1 MNARSLILVTV
12 DCLRADHVGFLGYAR
27 PTTPF
32 LDSLAH
38 ESTIFSNAIVAG
50 APTYFSFPAIMAS
63 RYPLALGRDVVGI
76 APGEPTIATQLQA
89 AGYATAAFIAGNPYL
104 TSRFGYDQGFD
115 EFRDFLE
122 VVPRGEGVLSPTNS
136 APSELNRRIRSL
148 ASRTPLT
155 AASYEELYFRYCQ
168 RRAAREN
175 IPMDTLRR
183 YPAAHIVI
191 DEVLSW
197 LGKIGDR
204 PFFLWIHLMDPH
216 HPYYPP
222 EEALAALG
230 TPMPSQRARF
240 LNSFWVRE
248 NLSVRRL
255 RRYRDDVISL
265 YDAGIHW
272 VDRQLARLVHELKQ
286 KGRWD
291 QTAFALTAD
300 HGEEF
305 LEHGNRYHS
314 PVNLHESLIKVPLL
328 LHAPGTT
335 KAQSVNAPFSLVHLA
350 PTLVE
355 AVGLKP
361 GGGFSG
367 GFKGHTGWPH
377 SPANALPDQPAI
389 VECLDGCNNPLYRED
404 RLRPRLLAVRDRN
417 LKLVMNFR
425 DKTDSLY
432 DLERDPDENSPLP
445 SNALAKERGRLVQIA
460 RDHVQSLRTQR
471 DAQLRLRARMHELR
485 QLMPEKIAAPKLTHE
500 HSAV

>member
-1 MNARSLILVTV
+1 MNARSLLLVTV

-32 LDSLAH
+32 LDSLAS
-38 ESTIFSNAIVAG
+38 ESTVFSNAIVAG

-115 EFRDFLE
+115 EFRDFLDA
-122 VVPRGEGVLSPTNS
+122 VPDEQQSASTTNGV
-136 APSELNRRIRSL
+136 PSNLNRGIRSL

-155 AASYEELYFRYCQ
+155 AAAYEELYFRYCQ

-183 YPAAHIVI
+183 YRAAHIVI
-191 DEVLSW
+191 DRALDW

-230 TPMPSQRARF
+230 TPMSPQRARF
-240 LNSFWVRE
+240 LNSFWARE
-248 NLSVRRL
+248 NLSVPRL
-255 RRYRDDVISL
+255 QRYRNDVISL

-272 VDRQLARLVHELKQ
+272 VDRQLARLVNELKQ
-286 KGRWD
+286 NGRWD
-291 QTAFALTAD
+291 QCLFALTAD

-305 LEHGNRYHS
+305 LEHGHRYHS
-314 PVNLHESLIKVPLL
+314 PVSLHEPLIRVPLL
-328 LHAPGTT
+328 LHGRAMRGASST
-335 KAQSVNAPFSLVHLA
+335 NAPFSLLHLA
-350 PTLVE
+350 PTLMDAIGV
-355 AVGLKP
+355 KP
-361 GGGFSG
+361 AAGFQG
-367 GFKGHTGWPH
+367 RTCWPQI
-377 SPANALPDQPAI
+377 SANNLPDEPAV
-389 VECLDGCNNPLYRED
+389 VECLDGCNNPLHRDD
-404 RLRPRLLAVRDRN
+404 RVRHRLLAVRDRK
-417 LKLVMNFR
+417 LKLVVNFR
-425 DKTDSLY
+425 DNTDSLY
-432 DLERDPDENSPLP
+432 DLERDPGEKSPLP
-445 SNALAKERGRLVQIA
+445 ANSLSKERARLLQIA
-460 RDHVQSLRTQR
+460 SNHVQSANENR
-471 DAQLRLRARMHELR
+471 DSRLHIRARVHELQ
-485 QLMPEKIAAPKLTHE
+485 QLVRERSTEAQSLGRE

>member
-12 DCLRADHVGFLGYAR
+12 DCLRADHVGFLAYPR

-32 LDSLAH
+32 LDSLAR
-38 ESTIFSNAIVAG
+38 ESTVFSNAIVAG

-76 APGEPTIATQLQA
+76 APGESTIATQLHA

-115 EFRDFLE
+115 EFRDFLD
-122 VVPRGEGVLSPTNS
+122 VVPREEQDVSPTS
-136 APSELNRRIRSL
+136 GVPSELNRSIRSL
-148 ASRTPLT
+148 ANQTSLT
-155 AASYEELYFRYCQ
+155 AAAYEELYFRYCQ

-191 DEVLSW
+191 DRALSW
-197 LGKIGDR
+197 LANIGDR

-222 EEALAALG
+222 EEALSALG
-230 TPMPSQRARF
+230 TPMSPQRARF

-248 NLSVRRL
+248 NLSLRRL

-272 VDRQLARLVHELKQ
+272 VDRQLARLVSTLQ
-286 KGRWD
+286 QRGRWD
-291 QTAFALTAD
+291 QCVFALTAD

-305 LEHGNRYHS
+305 LEHGHRYHS
-314 PVNLHESLIKVPLL
+314 PVNLHEPLIRVPLL
-328 LHAPGTT
+328 LHGPAIRGASST
-335 KAQSVNAPFSLVHLA
+335 NAPFSLLHLT
-350 PTLVE
+350 PTLMD
-355 AVGLKP
+355 AVGIKP
-361 GGGFSG
+361 AGFQG
-367 GFKGHTGWPH
+367 RTRWPQI
-377 SPANALPDQPAI
+377 SANGLPDEPAV
-389 VECLDGCNNPLYRED
+389 VECLDGCNNPLHRED
-404 RLRPRLLAVRDRN
+404 RVRHRLLAVRDRK
-417 LKLVMNFR
+417 LKLVVNFR
-425 DKTDSLY
+425 YNTDSLY
-432 DLERDPDENSPLP
+432 DLERDPGEKLPLP
-445 SNALAKERGRLVQIA
+445 ANSLSQERARLLQIA
-460 RDHVQSLRTQR
+460 SNHVQSANENR
-471 DAQLRLRARMHELR
+471 DSKLHIRARVHELQ
-485 QLMPEKIAAPKLTHE
+485 QLVRERSTESRSLSRE